1 MPSALILLGF
11 DVGHAVASLLNF
23 RPSVLL
29 AAVAV
34 VDGSV
39 DPRAAAAY
47 SHLEQLA
54 IMARAKCGRL
64 DVDVLDVEKAVK
76 TLRDALIGLAREGV
90 PVIVDV
96 GGGMRLLVLETLL
109 AILSARKWLQDLL
122 KVVAYVEGT
131 TRYIELDYNRI
142 LRIVKTY
149 RTQEEGGELT
159 YVDRAVLEVL
169 ERRGTATLRQ
179 VHEELV
185 KQGITTSKQN
195 VSRILSKLEDKGY
208 VRRVGRGLYA
218 KTPP

>member
-23 RPSVLL
+23 RPSVVL

-54 IMARAKCGRL
+54 IMARTKCGRL
-64 DVDVLDVEKAVK
+64 DVEVLDVEGAVK
-76 TLRDALIGLAREGV
+76 TLREALTRLATEGV

-109 AILSARKWLQDLL
+109 AVLSARRWLQDLL

-131 TRYIELDYNRI
+131 TRYVELDYSRI

-149 RTQEEGGELT
+149 RAQEEVEELT
-159 YVDRAVLEVL
+159 YVDRAILEVL
-169 ERRGTATLRQ
+169 ERRGMATLGQ
-179 VHEELV
+179 IHEELV

-195 VSRILSKLEDKGY
+195 VSRILSKLENKGY

-218 KTPP
+218 KAQP

>member
-23 RPSVLL
+23 RPSVVL

-34 VDGSV
+34 VDRSI

-54 IMARAKCGRL
+54 IMARAKCSRL
-64 DVDVLDVEKAVK
+64 DVEVLDVEGAVK
-76 TLRDALIGLAREGV
+76 TLKEALTRLAAEGV

-109 AILSARKWLQDLL
+109 AVLSARRWLQDLL

-131 TRYIELDYNRI
+131 TRYVELDYGKI

-149 RTQEEGGELT
+149 RAQEEVEELT
-159 YVDRAVLEVL
+159 YVDRAILEVL
-169 ERRGTATLRQ
+169 ERRGMATLGQ
-179 VHEELV
+179 IHEELV

-195 VSRILSKLEDKGY
+195 VSRILSKLENKGY

-218 KTPP
+218 KAQP